1 MISLSLYSR
10 FADKNISREGE
21 PHELQGAY
29 LFLASDASTYATGA
43 NFVIDGGYSA
53 P

>member
-1 MISLSLYSR
+1 MVLTS
-10 FADKNISREGE
+10 DSREGE